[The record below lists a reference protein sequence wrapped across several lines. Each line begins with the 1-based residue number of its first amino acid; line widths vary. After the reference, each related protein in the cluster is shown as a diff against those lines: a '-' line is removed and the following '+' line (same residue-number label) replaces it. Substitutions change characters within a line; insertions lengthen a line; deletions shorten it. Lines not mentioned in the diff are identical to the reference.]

1 MCLTIPMRVE
11 EVTGLVARCSA
22 KGVERTASLAFLM
35 DDLPAPGDF
44 VLINLG
50 HAVRKIPPGEA
61 EETWRLYDQLLA
73 GDEVTV

>member
-22 KGVERTASLAFLM
+22 KGVERTASLAFMM
-35 DDLPAPGDF
+35 DDLPSPGEY

-50 HAVRKIPPGEA
+50 LAVRRIPADEA
-61 EETWRLYDQLLA
+61 EETWKLYDQLLA
-73 GDEVTV
+73 GEEITL